1 MTKMSSKSVFNS
13 CMNGGASVSLQNES
27 ILKETG
33 LLVLI
38 NVFKQIL
45 GTF

>member
-13 CMNGGASVSLQNES
+13 CVNGGASVSMQKES

-38 NVFKQIL
+38 NVFRKIP